1 MGFSNKHYKDIIN
14 SAKVELD
21 KWNATPED
29 FKKRS
34 IEMGIDLGKWYTD
47 MIKACEESIEPEAAT
62 TAKEPED
69 DNHFGEEQTEG
80 LADLLAELKDSPHDS
95 RWGELT
101 PDNTENLYMSPEEL
115 SKRREEDRTRW
126 AETDFKAG
134 SPEHLA
140 YIEKQNPGTLEKWV
154 SNKMKEAAE
163 HLKGSN
169 EHFGEEQAEG
179 LDNLLAGLKD
189 GPKDERW

>member
-1 MGFSNKHYKDIIN
+1 MNYHKLISDAAVKLNSLVNEIIDT
-14 SAKVELD
+14 LD
-21 KWNATPED
+21 KEGTPVNPGTII
-29 FKKRS
+29 S
-34 IEMGIDLGKWYTD
+34 DLTA
-47 MIKACEESIEPEAAT
+47 KAFPEKDNVTVVDPLDTSDPAGESI
-62 TAKEPED
+62 
-69 DNHFGEEQTEG
+69 
-80 LADLLAELKDSPHDS
+80 L
-95 RWGELT
+95 GELT

-140 YIEKQNPGTLEKWV
+140 YIEKQNPGTLEKWA

-163 HLKGSN
+163 HLRGSN